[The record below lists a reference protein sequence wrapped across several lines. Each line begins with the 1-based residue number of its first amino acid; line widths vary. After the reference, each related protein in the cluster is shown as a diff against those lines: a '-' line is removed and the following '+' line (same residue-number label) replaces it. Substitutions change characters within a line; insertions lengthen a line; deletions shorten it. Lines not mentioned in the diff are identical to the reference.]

1 MNAVR
6 WYSYMQEVYADLCAE
21 LAIPHID
28 FDFDKID
35 INAPMPRPSE
45 SKKAPKKEAK
55 KEAEAPKPATAPTA
69 EEEGD
74 VISKM
79 DIRVGR
85 IIRAWNHPESDKY
98 PRD

>member
-1 MNAVR
+1 
-6 WYSYMQEVYADLCAE
+6 MQEVYADLCTE

-35 INAPMPRPSE
+35 INFPMPRPSE
-45 SKKAPKKEAK
+45 SKKAPKEAKKEAAPKEAK
-55 KEAEAPKPATAPTA
+55 KEAAPAA

-74 VISKM
+74 MISKL

-85 IIRAWNHPESDKY
+85 IIRAWEHPDSDK
-98 PRD
+98 